1 MNARGFT
8 LIELMVA
15 VTIFAIIS
23 AIAIPLYTQYSQRG
37 FRTELMSDLM
47 NCAQSLERF
56 NAINFTYVGV
66 IDADADG
73 AADAGAAGPGPIGT
87 DICNP
92 GSVRQGRYAIT
103 TTAGVNT
110 YVMSA
115 VPAGAMAGTGNLTLD
130 QAGNRTWDEASDGI
144 DPIDNDWEQG

>member
-47 NCAQSLERF
+47 TCSQALERF
-56 NAINFTYVGV
+56 NAVNFTYVGANPGG
-66 IDADADG
+66 DDTALT
-73 AADAGAAGPGPIGT
+73 AAV
-87 DICNP
+87 CNP
-92 GSVRQGRYAIT
+92 SSVQAGRYVIT
-103 TTAGVNT
+103 ARTTVGT
-110 YVMSA
+110 YALTA
-115 VPAGAMAGTGNLTLD
+115 VPGGAMASTGNLTMD
-130 QAGNRTWDEASDGI
+130 SAGNRGWDESEPPDG
-144 DPIDNDWEQG
+144 DTTDAGEQDWEEG